1 MLKKAPF
8 LLIIPVLLAC
18 VETASAQKFLGPRY
32 SDEMKFSPKHGIPY
46 WDGGYNEPKKHKWKV
61 AMERGAPD
69 SVLEDIK
76 NFPGS
81 PDAIGEWV
89 DDAWD
94 EAVAAFS
101 KCGGSLADFASR
113 LSPFTLSGGVEVV
126 PTIWFEPALNSYL
139 AGGYYPVTRSVKVVN
154 LYYGTTGNYR
164 HARELLKWEI
174 KNHFGTMAGINSE
187 PFASDW
193 PCRAR

>member
-18 VETASAQKFLGPRY
+18 VETASAQKFLGPSY
-32 SDEMKFSPKHGIPY
+32 NDELKFSPKYGIPY
-46 WDGGYNEPKKHKWKV
+46 WDGGFDIPRKHKWKV

-69 SVLEDIK
+69 WVLEEIK

-94 EAVAAFS
+94 EAVAAFT
-101 KCGGSLADFASR
+101 KCGGPLADFATR
-113 LSPFTLSGGVEVV
+113 LSPMSLTGGVTIV
-126 PTIWFEPALNSYL
+126 PTIWYEQVLNSYL
-139 AGGYYPVTRSVKVVN
+139 AGVYYPANHSIKVVN
-154 LYYGTTGNYR
+154 VYFGTTGDYR
-164 HARELLKWEI
+164 HARQLLKWEM
-174 KNHFGTMAGINSE
+174 KNHFGTLAGINSE

>member
-8 LLIIPVLLAC
+8 LLILPVLLAC
-18 VETASAQKFLGPRY
+18 VDTASAQKFLGPRY

-46 WDGGYNEPKKHKWKV
+46 WDGGFDDPRKHKWKV
-61 AMERGAPD
+61 AMERGAPE
-69 SVLEDIK
+69 SVLDDIK
-76 NFPGS
+76 NFPGY

-101 KCGGSLADFASR
+101 KCGGPLADFASR

-139 AGGYYPVTRSVKVVN
+139 AGGYYPATRSIKVVN
-154 LYYGTTGNYR
+154 VYYGTTGNYR
-164 HARELLKWEI
+164 HARQLLKWEI
-174 KNHFGTMAGINSE
+174 KNHFGTMVGIDSE
-187 PFASDW
+187 PYASDW
-193 PCRAR
+193 PCHAR

>member
-46 WDGGYNEPKKHKWKV
+46 RDGGFDDPRKHKWKV
-61 AMERGAPD
+61 AMERGAPE
-69 SVLEDIK
+69 SVLDDIK

-81 PDAIGEWV
+81 PDAIGQWV

-94 EAVAAFS
+94 EAVAAFTR
-101 KCGGSLADFASR
+101 CGGPLADFASR

-139 AGGYYPVTRSVKVVN
+139 AGGYYPATRSIKVVN
-154 LYYGTTGNYR
+154 VYYGTTGNYR
-164 HARELLKWEI
+164 HARQLLKWEI

-187 PFASDW
+187 PYASDW
-193 PCRAR
+193 PCHAR

>member
-46 WDGGYNEPKKHKWKV
+46 WDGGFDDPRKHKWKV

-69 SVLEDIK
+69 WVLENIK

-81 PDAIGEWV
+81 PDAIGQWV

-94 EAVAAFS
+94 EAVATFT
-101 KCGGSLADFASR
+101 KCGGPLADFAGR
-113 LSPFTLSGGVEVV
+113 LSPLTLSGGVTIV
-126 PTIWFEPALNSYL
+126 PTIWYEPALNSYL
-139 AGGYYPVTRSVKVVN
+139 AGGYFPANHSIRVVN
-154 LYYGTTGNYR
+154 VYFGTTGDYR

-174 KNHFGTMAGINSE
+174 KNHFGTMAGITSE

>member
-8 LLIIPVLLAC
+8 LLIIPVLFAC

-46 WDGGYNEPKKHKWKV
+46 WDGGFNDPRKHKWKV
-61 AMERGAPD
+61 AMERGAPE

-81 PDAIGEWV
+81 PDAIGQWV

-94 EAVAAFS
+94 EAVASFTR
-101 KCGGSLADFASR
+101 CGGPLADFASR

-139 AGGYYPVTRSVKVVN
+139 AGGYYPATRSIKVVN
-154 LYYGTTGNYR
+154 VYFGTTGNYR
-164 HARELLKWEI
+164 HARQLLKWEI

-187 PFASDW
+187 PYASDW
-193 PCRAR
+193 PCHAR

>member
-32 SDEMKFSPKHGIPY
+32 SDELKFSPKHGIPY
-46 WDGGYNEPKKHKWKV
+46 WDGGFDIPRKHKWKA

-69 SVLEDIK
+69 WVLEDIK

-81 PDAIGEWV
+81 SDAIGQWV

-94 EAVAAFS
+94 EAVAGFT
-101 KCGGSLADFASR
+101 KCGGPLADFASR
-113 LSPFTLSGGVEVV
+113 LSPMSLTGGITIV
-126 PTIWFEPALNSYL
+126 PTIWYEPVLNSYL
-139 AGGYYPVTRSVKVVN
+139 AGVYYPANHSIKVVN
-154 LYYGTTGNYR
+154 IYFGTTGDYR
-164 HARELLKWEI
+164 HARQLLKWEM
-174 KNHFGTMAGINSE
+174 KNHFGTLAGINSE